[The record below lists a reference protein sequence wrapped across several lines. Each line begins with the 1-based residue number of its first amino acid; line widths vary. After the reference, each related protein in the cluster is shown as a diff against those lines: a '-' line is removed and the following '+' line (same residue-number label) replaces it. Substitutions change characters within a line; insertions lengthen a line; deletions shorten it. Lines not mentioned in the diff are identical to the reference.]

1 MSAQITSPNLWGEIM
16 DCPHCDEY
24 RQRGDK
30 FCAYCGNILDCP
42 ECDFNRSLNATYCG
56 NCGRR
61 LIYNRIY
68 EPEKK
73 KSSPILWIGIFAALF
88 ILIFLVFSGIALY
101 NFSGDIFGY
110 LADKSYGLLILIPFP
125 YVFMRISEG
134 GLQLYWVFLIIVI
147 TLCFIQLSW
156 EIYKKYKNQDEKKG
170 LKVIENTSI
179 YWMGLIWPST
189 IFLQLAL
196 MFIAIVI
203 SGVSV
208 TPPGAGEDMYATMF
222 SLASAGVWEEI
233 ITRVLIIG
241 LPLGVVALL
250 TEKKQSWRY
259 LLGGFGVNKAAMI
272 SIIVAALVFGYA
284 HASWGFGKIIPA
296 FVFGIA
302 AGYLYAKYGLY
313 AAILMHF
320 VNDYLMAF
328 LWLGG
333 NDLTFTF
340 LYLALIGLGVI
351 TTVVLAIKSVP
362 FVKNF
367 KNRPF
372 FPDSFA
378 SEDDDLLE

>member
-1 MSAQITSPNLWGEIM
+1 MPNYI
-16 DCPHCDEY
+16 Y
-24 RQRGDK
+24 T
-30 FCAYCGNILDCP
+30 P
-42 ECDFNRSLNATYCG
+42 EEN
-56 NCGRR
+56 
-61 LIYNRIY
+61 
-68 EPEKK
+68 
-73 KSSPILWIGIFAALF
+73 KSSAIVWIGIFAALYTIIF
-88 ILIFLVFSGIALY
+88 IIFSAIALY

-110 LADKSYGLLILIPFP
+110 LADKIYGLLILIPFP
-125 YVFMRISEG
+125 YVFTRLSEV
-134 GLQLYWVFLIIVI
+134 GLQLYWVFLIIVLTI
-147 TLCFIQLSW
+147 CFIQLSW
-156 EIYKKYKNQDEKKG
+156 EIYKKYKNRDKEKG
-170 LKVIENTSI
+170 LKVLENTSI
-179 YWMGLIWPST
+179 YWMGLLWPST

-196 MFIAIVI
+196 MYIAII
-203 SGVSV
+203 ILGEDV
-208 TPPGAGEDMYATMF
+208 TPPGVGSDIYATMF

-241 LPLGVVALL
+241 LPLGIVALL
-250 TEKKQSWRY
+250 TGKKQSWRY

-296 FVFGIA
+296 FIFGIA

-320 VNDYLMAF
+320 VNDYLTAF

-340 LYLALIGLGVI
+340 LYLTLIGLGVI

-378 SEDDDLLE
+378 SEDDDIIE